1 MAQPAKKRKFLSLED
16 KARIIA
22 QAEAG
27 KKALIAEEFGIAAS
41 SLSTILKSKDAIGKA
56 LASGTSAKHK
66 KVTQPVH
73 EALDKAV
80 YTWFVETRAKKIAL
94 SGDIVR
100 QKALDFA
107 CMLGIDDF
115 KASVVQCAETSDSAI
130 EAYDGDA
137 DRDEDRLLDQDEE
150 IAVAWADL
158 QESDVPADV
167 HISEFLQA
175 DSCLVVR
182 EEMTDADIIKSVQ
195 EDGVSSDDDDKI
207 AQRDLAL
214 PPTSQVQLSLGS
226 SPPTTLSGSGTTA
239 GSQLGSPTSLPEAFT
254 APSSGGEGSSGG
266 SPSDGGSGGS
276 AALPQLSTK
285 CSLCHDTFTIP
296 KVLNCLHTFCQPCL
310 EKECTGDKVR
320 CPQCNHDTPLPPGG
334 TAGLP
339 SDYAVSNILETAALE
354 GASLGCTGCKEAQS
368 LNIRLNGPLIKNRA
382 KQHAFGLAIEF
393 EGKESSAVA
402 RCFDCA
408 NFLCPNCVM
417 AHQFM
422 HCFEGHRVL
431 TLGEL
436 QSARDGLRAPQDKP
450 VACLRHRSEAL
461 RYFCRSCDT
470 PVCKECALL
479 DHPKPALVLLKA
491 ATHQVIASAV
501 AQLLGNFHVALGWF
515 WVIPSL
521 HLSKRALSLSRL
533 NTGSNASVTKSGRL
547 SLCGGGFSVFARAL

>member
-1 MAQPAKKRKFLSLED
+1 MLEMCLCVCPPGLACILIVVQMALFYGVGCCRA
-16 KARIIA
+16 
-22 QAEAG
+22 
-27 KKALIAEEFGIAAS
+27 
-41 SLSTILKSKDAIGKA
+41 
-56 LASGTSAKHK
+56 
-66 KVTQPVH
+66 PVPT
-73 EALDKAV
+73 D
-80 YTWFVETRAKKIAL
+80 
-94 SGDIVR
+94 GDINVGLLCAADCR
-100 QKALDFA
+100 NH
-107 CMLGIDDF
+107 G
-115 KASVVQCAETSDSAI
+115 SCAESSDSAI

-175 DSCLVVR
+175 DSCLV
-182 EEMTDADIIKSVQ
+182 
-195 EDGVSSDDDDKI
+195 
-207 AQRDLAL
+207 
-214 PPTSQVQLSLGS
+214 VQLSLGS

-310 EKECTGDKVR
+310 EKES
-320 CPQCNHDTPLPPGG
+320 
-334 TAGLP
+334 GLP

-354 GASLGCTGCKEAQS
+354 GASLGCTGCK
-368 LNIRLNGPLIKNRA
+368 
-382 KQHAFGLAIEF
+382 
-393 EGKESSAVA
+393 GKESSAVA

-479 DHPKPALVLLKA
+479 DHPKAMHDLEPLSEA
-491 ATHQVIASAV
+491 APRHVEGLSHMVEDGTGQV
-501 AQLLGNFHVALGWF
+501 
-515 WVIPSL
+515 
-521 HLSKRALSLSRL
+521 
-533 NTGSNASVTKSGRL
+533 
-547 SLCGGGFSVFARAL
+547 ARP